1 MLCRF
6 FDMVRVLTS
15 FIRIVE
21 LSFYKSWISNIFMDI
36 LKEKIGSP
44 TDT

>member
-21 LSFYKSWISNIFMDI
+21 LAFYKSWISNIFMDI
-36 LKEKIGSP
+36 LKVKIGSP